1 MAKSEKGASSFVSDG
16 HPSDSVHYR
25 EYKLILRPDRFTSHE
40 ALHEFGKLVRG
51 AAKKEGVEVA
61 RVYGPDECLL
71 REIVFYD
78 TPRFDLYESAF
89 ILRQRVKHR
98 DGWPLGDSELTL
110 KFRHPALDEA
120 AKIDVRPA
128 TEHDFRIKF
137 KEEVLPQKGH
147 AGGTRSLFSHNV
159 VLTLPPE
166 SLEKDVARAAQVF
179 PALRQLLAHSGALEI
194 VQRARITEVLEE
206 GGVLDFGHGLRAKA
220 TVALWR
226 PGAVGRSL
234 IGELAYQCKFQRDA
248 DVNAKARKRADAL
261 YARLQEEARDWLA
274 FGVTKTRVVYGLGP
288 TAPRHHE

>member
-1 MAKSEKGASSFVSDG
+1 MAKSEKGSSFVSDG

-25 EYKLILRPDRFTSHE
+25 EYKLILRPDRFTSHD
-40 ALHEFGKLVRG
+40 ALHEFSKLVRG

-61 RVYGPDECLL
+61 RAVGPDECLL
-71 REIVFYD
+71 REIIFYD

-98 DGWPLGDSELTL
+98 DGWPLGDSAELTL
-110 KFRHPALDEA
+110 KFRHPEVEQA

-128 TEHDFRIKF
+128 TEHDSRIKF

-147 AGGTRSLFSHNV
+147 GGGTRSLFSHNV

-206 GGVLDFGHGLRAKA
+206 VGVLDFGHGLTAKA

-226 PGAVGRSL
+226 TGAVGPSL

-261 YARLQEEARDWLA
+261 YARLQEEAREWLA

>member
-1 MAKSEKGASSFVSDG
+1 MGKTSQKPNGFVSDG
-16 HPSDSVHYR
+16 HPADSVHYR
-25 EYKLILRPDRFTSHE
+25 EYKLILLPDRFTSRD
-40 ALHEFGKLVRG
+40 ALHAFSKLVRE
-51 AAKKEGVEVA
+51 AAKDEDVDVA
-61 RVYGPDECLL
+61 RAAVDDECLL

-89 ILRQRVKHR
+89 ILRQRAKHR
-98 DGWPLGDSELTL
+98 DGWPVGDSELTL
-110 KFRHPALDEA
+110 KFRHPVRDEA
-120 AKIDVRPA
+120 AKIDVRPV

-159 VLTLPPE
+159 VLTLPPA

-179 PALRQLLAHSGALEI
+179 PALRHLLAHSGPLEI

-206 GGVLDFGHGLRAKA
+206 GGVLDFGHGLTAKA

-226 PGAVGRSL
+226 TGAVGPSL
-234 IGELAYQCKFQRDA
+234 IGELAYQCKFQRDE
-248 DVNAKARKRADAL
+248 DVNMKARKRADAL
-261 YARLQEEARDWLA
+261 YARLQEEAHDWLA

>member
-1 MAKSEKGASSFVSDG
+1 MGKTSQKPNGFVSDG
-16 HPSDSVHYR
+16 HPADSVHYR
-25 EYKLILRPDRFTSHE
+25 EYKLILLPDRFTSRD
-40 ALHEFGKLVRG
+40 ALHAFSKLVRE
-51 AAKKEGVEVA
+51 AAKDEDVDVA
-61 RVYGPDECLL
+61 RAAVDDECLL

-89 ILRQRVKHR
+89 ILRQRAKHR
-98 DGWPLGDSELTL
+98 DGWPVGDSELTL
-110 KFRHPALDEA
+110 KFRHPDLAEA
-120 AKIDVRPA
+120 AKIDVRPV

-137 KEEVLPQKGH
+137 KEEVLPQKGR
-147 AGGTRSLFSHNV
+147 AGGSVST
-159 VLTLPPE
+159 TLWENRLRMPPAN
-166 SLEKDVARAAQVF
+166 LQKDVARAAQVF

-206 GGVLDFGHGLRAKA
+206 VGVLDFGHGLTAKA

-226 PGAVGRSL
+226 PGAVGPSL

-261 YARLQEEARDWLA
+261 YARLQADARDWLA
-274 FGVTKTRVVYGLGP
+274 FGLTKTRVVYGLGP

>member
-1 MAKSEKGASSFVSDG
+1 V
-16 HPSDSVHYR
+16 
-25 EYKLILRPDRFTSHE
+25 HE
-40 ALHEFGKLVRG
+40 ARPVDGGEKKRSRRRWRNPKS
-51 AAKKEGVEVA
+51 AAVD
-61 RVYGPDECLL
+61 DECLL

-78 TPRFDLYESAF
+78 TPHFDLYESAF

-98 DGWPLGDSELTL
+98 DGWPLGNSELTL
-110 KFRHPALDEA
+110 KFRHPELDQA

-128 TEHDFRIKF
+128 TDHDFRIKF

-206 GGVLDFGHGLRAKA
+206 GGVLDFGHGLTAKA

-226 PGAVGRSL
+226 TGAVGPSL
-234 IGELAYQCKFQRDA
+234 IGELAYQCKFQRDE
-248 DVNAKARKRADAL
+248 DVNMKARKRADAL
-261 YARLQEEARDWLA
+261 YARLQADARDWLA
-274 FGVTKTRVVYGLGP
+274 FGLTKTRVVYGLGP

>member
-1 MAKSEKGASSFVSDG
+1 MAKSEKGASTLVSDG
-16 HPSDSVHYR
+16 HPSDSVQYR
-25 EYKLILRPDRFTSHE
+25 EYKLILRPDRFTSHD
-40 ALHEFGKLVRG
+40 ALHEFAKLVRG
-51 AAKKEGVEVA
+51 AAKKEDVGVA
-61 RVYGPDECLL
+61 RAAGPDECLL

-78 TPRFDLYESAF
+78 TPHFDLYESAF
-89 ILRQRVKHR
+89 IFRQRVKHH
-98 DGWPLGDSELTL
+98 DGWPVGDSELTL
-110 KFRHPALDEA
+110 KFRHPELDEA

-147 AGGTRSLFSHNV
+147 AAGMRSLFSHNV
-159 VLTLPPE
+159 VLTLPPA
-166 SLEKDVARAAQVF
+166 SLEKDVVRAAQVF
-179 PALRQLLAHSGALEI
+179 PVLRQLLARSGPLEI

-206 GGVLDFGHGLRAKA
+206 VGVLDFGHDLTAKA

-226 PGAVGRSL
+226 TGAVGPSL
-234 IGELAYQCKFQRDA
+234 VGELAYQCKFQRDA

-261 YARLQEEARDWLA
+261 YTRLQAEARDWLA